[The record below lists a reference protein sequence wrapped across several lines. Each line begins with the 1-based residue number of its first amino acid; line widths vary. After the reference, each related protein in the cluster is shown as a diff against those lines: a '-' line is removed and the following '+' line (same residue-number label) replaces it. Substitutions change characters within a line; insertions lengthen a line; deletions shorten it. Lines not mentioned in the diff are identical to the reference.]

1 MFFKQVV
8 VAVAGN
14 GGGSGGV
21 ISVYLEDRLRFNGRI
36 EAVGG
41 SGHLGGGP
49 GSVLA
54 RTAVGSDVF
63 TEIWI
68 DNVNRGNVDSCDYP
82 TKLVNIVSVD
92 VLHLQKKACA
102 KSNVSL
108 L

>member
-1 MFFKQVV
+1 M
-8 VAVAGN
+8 
-14 GGGSGGV
+14 
-21 ISVYLEDRLRFNGRI
+21 YLEKRLRFNGRI

-41 SGHLGGGP
+41 SGNLGGGP
-49 GSVLA
+49 GTVLA
-54 RTAVGSDVF
+54 KTTLGDDVF

-102 KSNVSL
+102 KSDVSL
-108 L
+108 SYIKSIINQILLNYQDKV